1 MKRLKL
7 LLIVASAAFSGCM
20 SSTNLWQEG
29 DRGTQFSIETD
40 AQRVISVP
48 LDPYNPLA
56 GRFDLNY
63 FIRHQKGDRPKKTV
77 LYIAGGPGEFVEVSQ
92 GNLTPASFVTLNEYN
107 QIYFHLRGAGRS
119 QINPSNQ
126 YDKYV
131 RTTYAVH
138 DIEEIRQD
146 LIRQDLMRPDG
157 KWDAI
162 IAWSY
167 GTVLAQQY
175 TSLHQ
180 SHVDKLILIS
190 PLSNHNLAA
199 SGEKR
204 RTEARQ
210 IWRRTLENI
219 YDAKQYP
226 KLVSRND
233 PRVKEFFDLEPRD
246 KLKILD
252 TVFGSTDAYGT
263 YTPGVIENVE
273 SAFGSLQFVMDNYDY
288 LAKLGELKRYDLDRY
303 RCSFFYSLHS
313 LRLLG
318 WIGDNLDNQT
328 DAAKNIRDAILGNR
342 TSASANDCVG
352 NRPFSQRAFYS
363 IGYRDGTNS
372 RFVREYLANGRKE
385 ARDALRKSAGEA
397 HEKRGVNEYV
407 EKLGIDDDDEVEPW
421 DPADYKHSRPTL
433 ILKGNADP
441 IVVGDQAEHFLTDAL
456 LGPRILISF
465 EGVGHELNLPNI
477 KLAQAFHGTIALQK
491 TRLPPI
497 NVREVIGTATGI
509 AYNKILTLKLTPP
522 NDLEDGLKV
531 VGFGRALGASN
542 SIKVLVN
549 NTTSR
554 VIQGS
559 AKVWKIN
566 NDIFTGTTVLDI
578 GTIESGE
585 TKELTGTLVPR
596 GRGEKYQ
603 LELRPVA
610 GWNSDLELQCFQESW
625 PLLGGF
631 WVAPL
636 LSNKSDLPTTIP
648 PLSRWTLGNEFFK
661 HEFLWED
668 KNSASVP
675 PQQATRADVFK
686 PGIELPQYV
695 VWQLKG
701 PGNFEACIPN
711 PLVPGSPLKLK
722 VYYSGQQ
729 PDYSLSQAWK
739 IENSIFAGTLTVQL
753 ASGMEDHKIREL
765 PVTLDI
771 VLGDWLKFGQP
782 LASRKSIEVIGYNV
796 LDERRISLLLKNP
809 GKWEMNV
816 GDEGK
821 EWHYALNSGH
831 SKSLQNTLCRALN
844 DVDTRDCLIY
854 AFLVM
859 NPTQFSSQV
868 DNPILGEVERVLTL
882 EDNQLKPKVTPL
894 GVDNP

>member
-1 MKRLKL
+1 
-7 LLIVASAAFSGCM
+7 M

-29 DRGTQFSIETD
+29 DRGTQFSNPTD

-56 GRFDLNY
+56 GRFDFTY
-63 FIRHQKGDRPKKTV
+63 FIRHKPGDPPKKTV
-77 LYIAGGPGEFVEVSQ
+77 LYIPGGPGEFVDVSQ
-92 GNLTPASFVTLNEYN
+92 GENTPASFVVSNEYN
-107 QIYFHLRGAGRS
+107 QIYFHLRGSGRS
-119 QINPSNQ
+119 QIDPSNQ
-126 YDKYV
+126 YDKYL

-146 LIRQDLMRPDG
+146 LIRQGIMRPDG

-199 SGEKR
+199 SAEKR

-210 IWRRTLENI
+210 ILRRTLNNI
-219 YDAKQYP
+219 FDAKQYSI
-226 KLVSRND
+226 LVNKDD
-233 PRVKEFFDLEPRD
+233 PRAAEFFDLAPGD

-273 SAFGSLQFVMDNYDY
+273 SAFGSLQFVTDNYGY
-288 LAKLGELKRYDLDRY
+288 LDKRGELKRYDLDRY
-303 RCSFFYSLHS
+303 PCSFFYSLHS

-318 WIGDNLDNQT
+318 WIGDAPNLKLQAA
-328 DAAKNIRDAILGNR
+328 AAKNIRDAILANR
-342 TSASANDCVG
+342 TGASANDCIA

-372 RFVREYLANGRKE
+372 RFVREYLANGRKD

-397 HEKRGVNEYV
+397 HEKRGINEDV
-407 EKLGIDDDDEVEPW
+407 EKLGMDEDDEIEPW
-421 DPADYKHSRPTL
+421 DPANYKHSRPTL
-433 ILKGNADP
+433 VLKGNADP
-441 IVVGDQAEHFLTDAL
+441 IVVGDQAKHFLTDAL

-465 EGVGHELNLPNI
+465 EGAGHELNLPKI
-477 KLAQAFHGTIALQK
+477 KLPQAFHGTIALQK
-491 TRLPPI
+491 TRLPGG

-509 AYNKILTLKLTPP
+509 AFNKTLNLKLTPP
-522 NDLEDGLKV
+522 NDLEEGLKV

-542 SIKVLVN
+542 GIKVLVN
-549 NTTSR
+549 NITSR

-559 AKVWKIN
+559 AKVWKID

-596 GRGEKYQ
+596 GRGEKSQ

-610 GWNSDLELQCFQESW
+610 GWNPDLELECFQESV
-625 PLLGGF
+625 PLSGVF
-631 WVAPL
+631 NVAPL
-636 LSNKSDLPTTIP
+636 FSNKSELPTTIP
-648 PLSRWTLGNEFFK
+648 KLVRWTLGNEFFK
-661 HEFLWED
+661 DEFLWED
-668 KNSASVP
+668 DAASVP
-675 PQQATRADVFK
+675 PLQAHKGK
-686 PGIELPQYV
+686 PYAGIELPQYI
-695 VWQLKG
+695 VWELKG
-701 PGNFEACIPN
+701 PGNFEACIPR
-711 PLVPGSPLKLK
+711 PLAPGSPLKLK

-729 PDYSLSQAWK
+729 PGYSLTQTWK
-739 IENSIFAGTLTVQL
+739 IENPIFSGTLTVQL
-753 ASGMEDHKIREL
+753 GSGMEDHKIREL

-782 LASRKSIEVIGYNV
+782 LAPRNSIEVIGYNV
-796 LDERRISLLLKNP
+796 MDERRISLLLKNP
-809 GKWEMNV
+809 GKWEMSV

-821 EWHYALNSGH
+821 EWYYALNSGH
-831 SKSLQNTLCRALN
+831 LKLLKGTCLALN
-844 DVDTRDCLIY
+844 EIDTRDCLIY

-859 NPTQFSSQV
+859 NPTQFSSKV
-868 DNPILGEVERVLTL
+868 DNPILREVERVLTSQ
-882 EDNQLKPKVTPL
+882 DNQLQPKVKPL